1 MIVAVAK
8 ETFPGEKR
16 VALVPA
22 SVTALVKAG
31 LEVIVEAS
39 AGTAAGFPD
48 QQYVEKGAKI
58 VESRDEV
65 FAADI
70 VLCVRAAGANPERA
84 ADDQPRL
91 KTGQTVIA
99 AADPL
104 GDPQAAKDFAQ
115 SGAMLFALELL
126 PRITRAQSM
135 DILSS
140 MATVAG
146 YHAVLMAAEAL
157 PKMFPMMMTAAGTV
171 APAKVFIVGAGVAG
185 LQAIATAKRLGGVVS
200 AYDIR
205 PAVKEQCESLGAK
218 FVEMELDTAAAED
231 KGGYAQ
237 AMDEEFYRKQREMMN
252 RVVAEQDVVITT
264 AAVPGRKAP
273 ILLTTEMV
281 EGMAPGSVVVDLA
294 AERGG
299 NCELTKPG
307 ETVVHKGVTILGP
320 ANLPSEVAY
329 HASQMYA
336 KNITTFLLHLLDEGK
351 LNLDMEDEVIADTL
365 ITRGGAVVNPRVCE
379 ALGIEPPAEDAA
391 VEEEEM
397 AVEENEDGGGDEEQQ
412 DMYGIKSDD

>member
-16 VALVPA
+16 VALVPQ
-22 SVTALVKAG
+22 SVPALVKAG
-31 LEVIVEAS
+31 LEVVIETQ
-39 AGTAAGFPD
+39 AGQAAGFPD
-48 QQYVEKGAKI
+48 QEYIDKGAKI
-58 VESRDEV
+58 ADSRDEV

-70 VLCVRAAGANPERA
+70 VLQVRAAGANPELA
-84 ADDQPRL
+84 AQDQPRM
-91 KTGQTVIA
+91 KAGQAVIA

-104 GDPQAAKDFAQ
+104 GCPQAAQDFAP
-115 SGAMLFALELL
+115 SGATLFALELL

-146 YHAVLMAAEAL
+146 YHAVLMAAQTL

-252 RVVAEQDVVITT
+252 RVVADQDVVITT

-273 ILLTTEMV
+273 ILLTAEMV

-307 ETVVHKGVTILGP
+307 ETVIHKGVTILGP

-351 LNLDMEDEVIADTL
+351 IKFDMDDEVIADTL
-365 ITRGGAVVNPRVCE
+365 ITRGGNVVHPRVCE
-379 ALGIEPPAEDAA
+379 ALGIESPAAEEV
-391 VEEEEM
+391 VEEP
-397 AVEENEDGGGDEEQQ
+397 VEEDNASDADDKASEGPDV
-412 DMYGIKSDD
+412 YGVKSDN

>member
-1 MIVAVAK
+1 M
-8 ETFPGEKR
+8 
-16 VALVPA
+16 ALVP
-22 SVTALVKAG
+22 SLVPALVKAG
-31 LEVIVEAS
+31 LEVVVEPQ
-39 AGTAAGFPD
+39 AGQAAGFTD
-48 QQYVEKGAKI
+48 QEYLDKGAKI
-58 VESRDEV
+58 ADSRDEV
-65 FAADI
+65 FSADI
-70 VLCVRAAGANPERA
+70 VLQVRAAGANPELA
-84 ADDQPRL
+84 AQDQSRM
-91 KTGQTVIA
+91 KAGQAVIA

-104 GDPQAAKDFAQ
+104 GCPQAAQDFAQ
-115 SGAMLFALELL
+115 SGATLFALELL

-146 YHAVLMAAEAL
+146 YHAVLMAAKAL

-237 AMDEEFYRKQREMMN
+237 AMDEDFYKKQREMMN

-307 ETVVHKGVTILGP
+307 ETVIHNGVTILGP
-320 ANLPSEVAY
+320 ANLPAEVAY

-351 LNLDMEDEVIADTL
+351 INFDMEDEVIADTL
-365 ITRGGAVVNPRVCE
+365 ITRGGNVVHPRVCE
-379 ALGIEPPAEDAA
+379 ALGIEAPVAEKV
-391 VEEEEM
+391 VEET
-397 AVEENEDGGGDEEQQ
+397 VEEDTASDAGDDSSEGQ
-412 DMYGIKSDD
+412 DIYGVKSDND